1 MLQMYGNRE
10 LAYAGGMPKVATNG
24 IELEYVDRGNGD
36 PLLLVMG
43 LGAQL
48 TSWPDG
54 FVDSLVAQGFRVI
67 AFDNR
72 DSGLSTE
79 MSGSGLKRGDILK
92 VLLRRPVSA
101 PYQLRDMAADAVGL
115 LDELGIKQ
123 AHVVGASMGG
133 MIAQEITIGWPNRV
147 QSLTSIMSNTG
158 DRKNGMIDPKLA
170 LKLRRQGDPNPN
182 DRESMIEHS
191 LTMWKWISGP
201 TFNEAEAREFTAAG
215 VDRAIR
221 VEGTE
226 RQTAAIFASRDRTA
240 ALRLVRTPTLVVHG
254 LVDPLV
260 RPSGGEATARAIPDA
275 RLLMFPEMGHDL
287 PEGRWNEIAGA
298 IRQNADRAPLP
309 V

>member
-1 MLQMYGNRE
+1 MYGNRE
-10 LAYAGGMPKVATNG
+10 LTYAGGMPKVASNG
-24 IELEYVDRGNGD
+24 VELEYADRGNGD

-43 LGAQL
+43 LGGQL
-48 TSWPDG
+48 TSWPEG
-54 FVDSLVAQGFRVI
+54 FVDELIAQGFRVI

-79 MSGSGLKRGDILK
+79 MTGPGLKRRDILK
-92 VLLRRPVSA
+92 VLLRRPVTS
-101 PYQLRDMAADAVGL
+101 PYKLNDMAGDAIGL
-115 LDELGIKQ
+115 LDALDISQ
-123 AHVVGASMGG
+123 AHIVGASMGG
-133 MIAQEITIGWPNRV
+133 MISQEIAIGWPGRV

-158 DRKNGMIDPKLA
+158 DRKSGMIDPKLA

-182 DRESMIEHS
+182 DREAMIEQS
-191 LTMWKWISGP
+191 VELWKWISGP
-201 TFNEAEAREFTAAG
+201 TFDEAEAREFTAAG
-215 VDRAIR
+215 IDRALR
-221 VEGTE
+221 VEGIE

-260 RPSGGEATARAIPDA
+260 RSSGGEATARAIPDA

-287 PEGRWNEIAGA
+287 PECRWKEIAGA